1 MKINFVPVGVI
12 MLSILMVLSCA
23 TSASAGGATARS
35 AFSPENRAGNTGNI
49 SSIQDKDWVLEELRI
64 NSTTVRIVRPANTE
78 AFTIRFDAERVG
90 GTGFPN
96 HYFGPYTAGEG
107 NSLSI
112 GNMAST
118 LMASLFEIEGL
129 NEREYY
135 AYLSKVKSW
144 DIRNGKLELTTS
156 GQNGETVILVYQ

>member
-1 MKINFVPVGVI
+1 MKKTFTPSGVI
-12 MLSILMVLSCA
+12 FLSVLMILFCA
-23 TSASAGGATARS
+23 ASASAGGRTAKS
-35 AFSPENRAGNTGNI
+35 ASSPEVQPVNI
-49 SSIQDKDWVLEELRI
+49 SAIQDKDWVLEEIRI
-64 NSTTVRIVRPANTE
+64 NSTTVRIVRPDNIE
-78 AFTIRFDAERVG
+78 AFTIRFDADRVG

-96 HYFGPYTAGEG
+96 HYFGPYTAGAG

-118 LMASLFEIEGL
+118 MMAALFEIEGL

-144 DIRNGKLELTTS
+144 AIQNGKLELTTS
-156 GQNGETVILVYQ
+156 GENGETVILVYQ